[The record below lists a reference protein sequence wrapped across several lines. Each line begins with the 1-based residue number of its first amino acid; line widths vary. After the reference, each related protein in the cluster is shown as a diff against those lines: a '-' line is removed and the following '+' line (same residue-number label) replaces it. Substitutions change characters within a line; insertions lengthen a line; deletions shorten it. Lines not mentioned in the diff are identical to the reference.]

1 MLGRDRIKLGDESG
15 TTMVELLVGLAMG
28 MVVMV
33 GLTTML
39 ILVLH
44 GNARVDARVEATDN
58 ARITVTRI
66 MEELHSACTTHEIVP
81 VKAGST
87 GTVLAFSHAVGTPG
101 GEAIEPE
108 PVESVLTYSSATQT
122 LTQVDYKKIGGTDL
136 NPVFEEHKSGMGTSR
151 ILLTKV
157 SPGGP
162 NGELFS
168 YYSYG
173 PNGPAS
179 VSASPELSPLN
190 ASSVILVNVALT
202 AGPRSTPVADAGAAA
217 TVRDSATLRLTPP
230 SSTGTDAQ
238 PCD

>member
-1 MLGRDRIKLGDESG
+1 MLSRDEIRLGDEEG

-39 ILVLH
+39 IVVLH

-58 ARITVTRI
+58 ARIAITRI

-81 VKAGST
+81 VKVGST
-87 GTVLAFSHAVGTPG
+87 GTVLAFSHAGSTSG
-101 GEAIEPE
+101 KEAFEPE
-108 PVESVLTYSSATQT
+108 PVESVLTYSPTQT
-122 LTQVDYKKIGGTDL
+122 LTQVDYKKIGGTAL
-136 NPVFEEHKSGMGTSR
+136 APIFEEHKAGNGVSR

-173 PNGPAS
+173 ANGPAR
-179 VSASPELSPLN
+179 VSTITAQTTP
-190 ASSVILVNVALT
+190 SVILVNVALT

-217 TVRDSATLRLTPP
+217 TVKDSATLRLTPP